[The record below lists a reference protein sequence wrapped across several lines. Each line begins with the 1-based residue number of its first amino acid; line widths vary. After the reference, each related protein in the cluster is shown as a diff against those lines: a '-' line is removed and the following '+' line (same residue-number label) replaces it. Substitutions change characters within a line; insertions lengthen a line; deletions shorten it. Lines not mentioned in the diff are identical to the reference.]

1 MERLEDEAR
10 DADELTSSGPGP
22 SSHHVEERRGETV
35 SKVNKHSSS
44 FWLGRTLH
52 DSKGRDLDV

>member
-1 MERLEDEAR
+1 MDEAR

-22 SSHHVEERRGETV
+22 SSHHVEERRGKTV

-44 FWLGRTLH
+44 FWLGRMLH